1 MYCFIFGFFILTL
14 FNLNIQAIFLLKP
27 IDDKTVLW
35 SSRDNQYLVLE
46 NTTALLVSKLSKGAA
61 LEDISR
67 ELSQELSLPIKETT
81 DFVQDLK
88 KRFIDLGPSK
98 LLNKPES
105 LKDVVVPNH
114 FSVEKFYKINELV
127 IKGCFDSQESCFLIH
142 PKFEHLEV
150 ESQKHDFCFKTF
162 TQDARIF
169 LAVDNKLIG
178 SWPFDEFHYFQGKY
192 SMQLI
197 QKIDNMQEDEWLGVF
212 HASAVADKKRAMLFL
227 GDSGNGKSTSLAL
240 LQAHGFDCI
249 ADDFVPVAAQSQE
262 IYSFPAA
269 ISVKKTSLDTL
280 LPFYPELSDSKEY
293 DFKVAQKIVRY
304 LKPNNRDFSSHL
316 PCKGLVFIKYIK
328 DAPLTCE
335 KIDKITAFQKLVPD
349 SWLSPIKENAAIFL
363 DWFAALDCF
372 ELTYSNN
379 TEMVAQVSKL
389 FRDEL

>member
-1 MYCFIFGFFILTL
+1 
-14 FNLNIQAIFLLKP
+14 
-27 IDDKTVLW
+27 LW
-35 SSRDNQYLVLE
+35 SLKDNQYLVVE
-46 NTTALLVSKLSKGAA
+46 SATALLVSKLSKGES

-67 ELSQELSLPIKETT
+67 DLSQELSLPIKEST
-81 DFVQDLK
+81 DFVLDLK
-88 KRFIDLGPSK
+88 KRFIDTTPPSK
-98 LLNKPES
+98 PNTTDS
-105 LKDVVVPNH
+105 FKDVVVPNH
-114 FSVEKFYKINELV
+114 FSVEKFYKINNLI
-127 IKGCFDSQESCFLIH
+127 IKACFESEEACFLIH

-150 ESQKHDFCFKTF
+150 ASQKHDFCFKTF
-162 TQDARIF
+162 THNARIF

-178 SWPFDEFHYFQGKY
+178 SWSFDEFHYFQGKY

-197 QKIDNMQEDEWLGVF
+197 QKIHKKQEDKWLGVF

-304 LKPNNRDFSSHL
+304 LKPNNNDFSSHL
-316 PCKGLVFIKYIK
+316 QCKGLVFIKYIK
-328 DAPLTCE
+328 DAPLSCE

>member
-1 MYCFIFGFFILTL
+1 MFYPWFFVFLKL
-14 FNLNIQAIFLLKP
+14 FNLNFQAIFLLKP

-35 SSRDNQYLVLE
+35 SLKDNQYLVVE
-46 NTTALLVSKLSKGAA
+46 SATALLVSKLSKGES

-67 ELSQELSLPIKETT
+67 ELSQELSLPIKEST
-81 DFVQDLK
+81 DFVLDLK
-88 KRFIDLGPSK
+88 KRFIDIDSSSNS
-98 LLNKPES
+98 NKKES
-105 LKDVVVPNH
+105 FEGVTIPGVL
-114 FSVEKFYKINELV
+114 SVEKFYKINKLI
-127 IKGCFDSQESCFLIH
+127 IKACFESEEVCFLIH

-150 ESQKHDFCFKTF
+150 ASQKHDFCFKTF
-162 TQDARIF
+162 TQKARIF
-169 LAVDNKLIG
+169 LAVEDTLIG
-178 SWPFDEFHYFQGKY
+178 SWPFDEIHYFQGKF

-197 QKIDNMQEDEWLGVF
+197 QKIHNMQEDKWLGVF
-212 HASAVADKKRAMLFL
+212 HASAVSDKKNAMLFL

-249 ADDFVPVAAQSQE
+249 ADDFVPVAAQNQD

-293 DFKVAQKIVRY
+293 DFKVMQKIVRY
-304 LKPNNRDFSSHL
+304 LKPNNSDFSSHL

-328 DAPLTCE
+328 DAPLSCE

-349 SWLSPIKENAAIFL
+349 SWLSPLKENAAIFL
-363 DWFAALDCF
+363 DWFTTLDCF

-379 TEMVAQVSKL
+379 NEMVAQVSKL
-389 FRDEL
+389 FKDEL

>member
-1 MYCFIFGFFILTL
+1 MFYLWFFVFLTL

-46 NTTALLVSKLSKGAA
+46 NTTALLVSKLSKGIA

-67 ELSQELSLPIKETT
+67 DLSQQLSLPIKEST
-81 DFVQDLK
+81 DFVLDLK
-88 KRFIDLGPSK
+88 KRFIDTTPPSK
-98 LLNKPES
+98 SNTTDS
-105 LKDVVVPNH
+105 FKDVVVPNH
-114 FSVEKFYKINELV
+114 FFVEKFYKINNLI
-127 IKGCFDSQESCFLIH
+127 IKACFESEEACFLIH

-150 ESQKHDFCFKTF
+150 ASQKHDFCFKTF
-162 TQDARIF
+162 THNARIF

-178 SWPFDEFHYFQGKY
+178 SWPFDEIHYFQGKF

-197 QKIDNMQEDEWLGVF
+197 QKIHDMQEDKWLGVF
-212 HASAVADKKRAMLFL
+212 HASAVSNKKSAMLFL

-249 ADDFVPVAAQSQE
+249 ADDFVPVAAHNQE

-293 DFKVAQKIVRY
+293 DLKVAQKIVRY
-304 LKPNNRDFSSHL
+304 LKPYNSDFSSHL

-328 DAPLTCE
+328 DAPLSCE

-349 SWLSPIKENAAIFL
+349 SWLSPIQENAAIFL

-372 ELTYSNN
+372 KLTYSNN
-379 TEMVAQVSKL
+379 KEMVAQVSKL

>member
-1 MYCFIFGFFILTL
+1 MFYFWFFVFLKL

-46 NTTALLVSKLSKGAA
+46 SATALLVSKLSNGIDF
-61 LEDISR
+61 EDISR
-67 ELSQELSLPIKETT
+67 ELSQELSLPIKEST
-81 DFVQDLK
+81 DFVLDLK
-88 KRFIDLGPSK
+88 KRFIDLASSRNS
-98 LLNKPES
+98 NKIED
-105 LKDVVVPNH
+105 LKSTVIPGMLDVV
-114 FSVEKFYKINELV
+114 KFYKINKLI
-127 IKGCFDSQESCFLIH
+127 IKACFESEEVCFLIH
-142 PKFEHLEV
+142 PKFEYLEV
-150 ESQKHDFCFKTF
+150 ASQKHDFCFKTF
-162 TQDARIF
+162 TQNALIF
-169 LAVDNKLIG
+169 LSVEDTLIG
-178 SWPFDEFHYFQGKY
+178 SWPFDEIHYFQGKF

-197 QKIDNMQEDEWLGVF
+197 QKIHNMQENKWLGVF
-212 HASAVADKKRAMLFL
+212 HASAVSDKKNAMLFL

-249 ADDFVPVAAQSQE
+249 ADDFVPVAAHNQE

-293 DFKVAQKIVRY
+293 DFKVLQKIVRY
-304 LKPNNRDFSSHL
+304 LKPNNSDFSSHL

-328 DAPLTCE
+328 DAPLSCE

-349 SWLSPIKENAAIFL
+349 SWLSPIQENAAIFL

-372 ELTYSNN
+372 KLTYSNN
-379 TEMVAQVSKL
+379 NEMVAQVSKL
-389 FRDEL
+389 FKDEL

>member
-1 MYCFIFGFFILTL
+1 MFYLWFFVFLTL

-46 NTTALLVSKLSKGAA
+46 NTTALLVSKLSKGIA

-67 ELSQELSLPIKETT
+67 ELSQELSLPVKETT
-81 DFVQDLK
+81 DFVLNLK
-88 KRFIDLGPSK
+88 KRFIDTTPPSK
-98 LLNKPES
+98 PNITDS
-105 LKDVVVPNH
+105 FKDAVLPNH

-127 IKGCFDSQESCFLIH
+127 IKACFESEESCFLIH

-197 QKIDNMQEDEWLGVF
+197 QKIHSMQEDEWLGVF
-212 HASAVADKKRAMLFL
+212 HASAVSDKKSAMLFL

-304 LKPNNRDFSSHL
+304 LKPNNNDFSSHL

-328 DAPLTCE
+328 DAPLSCE

-349 SWLSPIKENAAIFL
+349 SWLSPIKENVAIFL

>member
-1 MYCFIFGFFILTL
+1 LVFIFLKL
-14 FNLNIQAIFLLKP
+14 FNLNFQAIFLLQP
-27 IDDKTVLW
+27 IDNKTVLW
-35 SSRDNQYLVLE
+35 SLKDNQYLVVE
-46 NTTALLVSKLSKGAA
+46 SATALLVSKLSKGES
-61 LEDISR
+61 LEDISK
-67 ELSQELSLPIKETT
+67 ELSQELSLPVKEST
-81 DFVQDLK
+81 DFVLDLK
-88 KRFIDLGPSK
+88 KRFIDPGPSK
-98 LLNKPES
+98 LPNKPES

-127 IKGCFDSQESCFLIH
+127 INASFESEQACFLIH

-178 SWPFDEFHYFQGKY
+178 SWPFDEIHYFQGKF

-197 QKIDNMQEDEWLGVF
+197 QKIHKKQEDEWLGVF
-212 HASAVADKKRAMLFL
+212 HASAVSNKKSAMLFL

-280 LPFYPELSDSKEY
+280 LPLYPELSDSKEY
-293 DFKVAQKIVRY
+293 DLKVAQKIVRY
-304 LKPNNRDFSSHL
+304 LKPNNSDFSSHL

-328 DAPLTCE
+328 DAPLSCE

>member
-1 MYCFIFGFFILTL
+1 MV
-14 FNLNIQAIFLLKP
+14 FNLNIQTIFLLKP

-35 SSRDNQYLVLE
+35 SSRDNQYLVIE
-46 NTTALLVSKLSKGAA
+46 NTTALLVSKLSKGIDF
-61 LEDISR
+61 EDISK
-67 ELSQELSLPIKETT
+67 ELSQEMSLPIKETT
-81 DFVQDLK
+81 DFVLDLK

-98 LLNKPES
+98 LLNKQES

-114 FSVEKFYKINELV
+114 FSVEKFYKINEVV
-127 IKGCFDSQESCFLIH
+127 IQASFESEQACFLIH

-197 QKIDNMQEDEWLGVF
+197 QKIHNMQEDEWLGVF

-293 DFKVAQKIVRY
+293 DLKVAQKIVRY
-304 LKPNNRDFSSHL
+304 LKPNNSDFSSHL

>member
-1 MYCFIFGFFILTL
+1 MR
-14 FNLNIQAIFLLKP
+14 
-27 IDDKTVLW
+27 V
-35 SSRDNQYLVLE
+35 SR
-46 NTTALLVSKLSKGAA
+46 A
-61 LEDISR
+61 
-67 ELSQELSLPIKETT
+67 
-81 DFVQDLK
+81 
-88 KRFIDLGPSK
+88 
-98 LLNKPES
+98 
-105 LKDVVVPNH
+105 
-114 FSVEKFYKINELV
+114 
-127 IKGCFDSQESCFLIH
+127 CFLIH

-197 QKIDNMQEDEWLGVF
+197 QKIHKKQEDEWLGVF
-212 HASAVADKKRAMLFL
+212 HASAVSDKKRAMLFL

-304 LKPNNRDFSSHL
+304 LKPNNSDFSSHL

-328 DAPLTCE
+328 DAPLSCE

>member
-1 MYCFIFGFFILTL
+1 MFYLWFFVFLTL
-14 FNLNIQAIFLLKP
+14 FNLNIQAIFLLQP

-46 NTTALLVSKLSKGAA
+46 NTTALLVSKLSKGIA

-67 ELSQELSLPIKETT
+67 ELSQEMSLPVKETT
-81 DFVQDLK
+81 DFVLNLK
-88 KRFIDLGPSK
+88 KRFIDPGPSK

-114 FSVEKFYKINELV
+114 FPVEKFYKINELV
-127 IKGCFDSQESCFLIH
+127 IKACFESEESCFLIH
-142 PKFEHLEV
+142 PKFEHLEI

-178 SWPFDEFHYFQGKY
+178 SWPFDEIHYFQGKF

-197 QKIDNMQEDEWLGVF
+197 QKIHKRQEDKWLGVF
-212 HASAVADKKRAMLFL
+212 HASAVSDKKRAMLFL

-293 DFKVAQKIVRY
+293 DLKVAQKIVRY
-304 LKPNNRDFSSHL
+304 LKPNNSDFSSHL

-328 DAPLTCE
+328 DAPLSCE

>member
-1 MYCFIFGFFILTL
+1 MFYLWFFVFLTL

-27 IDDKTVLW
+27 IDDKTILW

-46 NTTALLVSKLSKGAA
+46 NTTALLVSKLYKGID
-61 LEDISR
+61 LEEISR
-67 ELSQELSLPIKETT
+67 DLSQELSLPIKETT
-81 DFVQDLK
+81 DFVLDLK
-88 KRFIDLGPSK
+88 KRFIDQGP
-98 LLNKPES
+98 LNHLKKPES
-105 LKDVVVPNH
+105 FKDVVVPIN
-114 FSVEKFYKINELV
+114 FSVKKFYKINDVV
-127 IKGCFDSQESCFLIH
+127 IKACFESEQACFLIH

-150 ESQKHDFCFKTF
+150 TKQKHDFCFKTF

-197 QKIDNMQEDEWLGVF
+197 QKIHKRQEDKWLGVF
-212 HASAVADKKRAMLFL
+212 HASAVADKKSAMLFL

-249 ADDFVPVAAQSQE
+249 ADDFVPVAAQNQE

-304 LKPNNRDFSSHL
+304 LKPNNNDFSSHL

-328 DAPLTCE
+328 DAPLSCE

-363 DWFAALDCF
+363 DWFDSLDCF
-372 ELTYSNN
+372 KLTYSNN

>member
-1 MYCFIFGFFILTL
+1 LFYLWFFVFLTL
-14 FNLNIQAIFLLKP
+14 FNLNIQAILLLQP

-46 NTTALLVSKLSKGAA
+46 NTTALLVSKLSKGVA

-67 ELSQELSLPIKETT
+67 ELSQEMSLPIKETT
-81 DFVQDLK
+81 DFVLDLK
-88 KRFIDLGPSK
+88 KRFIDPGPSK

-127 IKGCFDSQESCFLIH
+127 IKACFDSQESCFLIH

-178 SWPFDEFHYFQGKY
+178 SWPFDEIHYFQGKF

-197 QKIDNMQEDEWLGVF
+197 QKIHKRQEDKWLGVF
-212 HASAVADKKRAMLFL
+212 HASAVSNKKSAMLFL

-280 LPFYPELSDSKEY
+280 LPLYPELSDSKEY
-293 DFKVAQKIVRY
+293 DLKVAQKIVRY
-304 LKPNNRDFSSHL
+304 LKPNNSDFSSHL

-328 DAPLTCE
+328 DAPLSCE

>member
-1 MYCFIFGFFILTL
+1 MVFIFLKL
-14 FNLNIQAIFLLKP
+14 FNLNFQAIFLLQP
-27 IDDKTVLW
+27 IDNKTVLW
-35 SSRDNQYLVLE
+35 SLKDNQYLVVE
-46 NTTALLVSKLSKGAA
+46 SATALLVSKLSKGES
-61 LEDISR
+61 LEDISK
-67 ELSQELSLPIKETT
+67 ELSQELSLPVKEST
-81 DFVQDLK
+81 DFVLDLK
-88 KRFIDLGPSK
+88 KRFIDPGPSK
-98 LLNKPES
+98 LPNKPES

-127 IKGCFDSQESCFLIH
+127 INASFESEQACFLIH

-178 SWPFDEFHYFQGKY
+178 SWPFDEIHYFQGKF

-197 QKIDNMQEDEWLGVF
+197 QKIHNMQEDEWLGVF
-212 HASAVADKKRAMLFL
+212 HASAVSNKKSAMLFL

-304 LKPNNRDFSSHL
+304 LKPNNSDFSSHL

-328 DAPLTCE
+328 DAPLSCE

>member
-1 MYCFIFGFFILTL
+1 MFYLWFFVFLKL

-46 NTTALLVSKLSKGAA
+46 NTTALLVSKLSKGIDF
-61 LEDISR
+61 EDISR
-67 ELSQELSLPIKETT
+67 DLSQELSLPIKETA
-81 DFVQDLK
+81 DFVLDLK
-88 KRFIDLGPSK
+88 KRFIDLDPTSNS
-98 LLNKPES
+98 NKKES
-105 LKDVVVPNH
+105 FEGVTIPGVL
-114 FSVEKFYKINELV
+114 SVEKFYKINNLI
-127 IKGCFDSQESCFLIH
+127 IKACFDSQEACFLIH

-150 ESQKHDFCFKTF
+150 AEQKHEFCLKTF
-162 TQDARIF
+162 TQNARIF
-169 LAVDNKLIG
+169 LAVEDQLIE
-178 SWPFDEFHYFQGKY
+178 SWPFDEAHFFQGKF

-197 QKIDNMQEDEWLGVF
+197 QKIHNRQEDKWLGVF
-212 HASAVADKKRAMLFL
+212 HASAVSNKNSAMLFL

-249 ADDFVPVAAQSQE
+249 ADDFVPVAAQNQD

-280 LPFYPELSDSKEY
+280 LPFYPELGDSKEY
-293 DFKVAQKIVRY
+293 EFKVAQKMVRY
-304 LKPNNRDFSSHL
+304 LKPNNNDFSTHV
-316 PCKGLVFIKYIK
+316 PCKGLVFIKYTK
-328 DAPLTCE
+328 DAPLSCE
-335 KIDKITAFQKLVPD
+335 KIDKVTAFQKLVPD

-363 DWFAALDCF
+363 DWFDTLDCF

-379 TEMVAQVSKL
+379 NEMVAQVSKL